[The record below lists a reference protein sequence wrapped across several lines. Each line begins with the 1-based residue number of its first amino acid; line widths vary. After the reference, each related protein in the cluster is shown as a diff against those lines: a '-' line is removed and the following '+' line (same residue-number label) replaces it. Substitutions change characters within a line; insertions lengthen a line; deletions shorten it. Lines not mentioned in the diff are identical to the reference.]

1 MTVAIVRTHGGLGNQ
16 LFQVFYGRLLAEQ
29 EGAERLVR
37 IHDARYKHGFQGS
50 DIFGGLNDRT
60 GGLRSAISALRV
72 PKVLTRLLPGSI
84 EVLRLP
90 GTILIDGYF
99 QRSGDYARFSRG
111 KIASGIARIR
121 DEFGIVRGQGKGHLT
136 HLRLGDFF
144 TTEAAQVAHL
154 NSRLDAIPAGGAII
168 TNRDDLL
175 RAALDNPV
183 YRNRFEHID
192 TSDTTTEDLV
202 RLMARYA
209 VLDTNDSTLAFWA
222 SLLSG
227 SELQLSEERIKC
239 LMVTLREAD
248 VESSSTASSRT

>member
-29 EGAERLVR
+29 EGIERLVR

-50 DIFGGLNDRT
+50 EIFQGLSDQT
-60 GGLRSAISALRV
+60 GSLRSAISALRI
-72 PKVLTRLLPGSI
+72 PKVLTRLLPGST
-84 EVLRLP
+84 EVIRLP

-99 QRSGDYARFSRG
+99 QRSEDYARFPEP
-111 KIASGIARIR
+111 KVAAGIARIR
-121 DEFGIVRGQGKGHLT
+121 NEFGIIRGQGKGHLT

-154 NSRLDAIPAGGAII
+154 NDRLDAIPAGGAII

-175 RAALDNPV
+175 TNALDNPV
-183 YRNRFEHID
+183 YRDRFEHID
-192 TSDTTTEDLV
+192 TSDITTEDLV

-227 SELQLSEERIKC
+227 SELHLSEERIKR
-239 LMVTLREAD
+239 LMVTLRAAD
-248 VESSSTASSRT
+248 AGSNAIESKGI